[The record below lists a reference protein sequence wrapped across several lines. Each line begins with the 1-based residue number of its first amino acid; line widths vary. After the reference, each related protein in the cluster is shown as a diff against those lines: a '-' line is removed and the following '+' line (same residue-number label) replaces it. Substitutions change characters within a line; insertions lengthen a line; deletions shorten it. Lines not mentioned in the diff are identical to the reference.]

1 MRKIYID
8 MDGVLAAFHKRYDE
22 LYNEEAREDYSLS
35 NNKKKDAYQRRFSQ
49 FVEGRNFADP
59 VMLFALVE
67 VGPQESPTSDLGV
80 DFTWTMT
87 FRFLRDDL
95 LSPTLDF
102 NASMSYGFNLNP
114 LPGTYGAELHPEVGD
129 IIQYQNGYWEVDNT
143 NATQFFTGKDPQ
155 YPYTDANGNNPLN
168 PGLDQFGYNV
178 EVRCDCHYVP
188 SDRLNI
194 IKSRM

>member
-1 MRKIYID
+1 MALYGGARDISMFRKVNRELMGNIISEEVIYYKYKVGATKTN
-8 MDGVLAAFHKRYDE
+8 MYGESF
-22 LYNEEAREDYSLS
+22 
-35 NNKKKDAYQRRFSQ
+35 
-49 FVEGRNFADP
+49 EGRNFADP
-59 VMLFALVE
+59 VVLFALVE
-67 VGPQESPTSDLGV
+67 IGPQESPVSDLGV

-95 LSPTLDF
+95 LSPTLDY
-102 NASMSYGFNLNP
+102 NASMSFGSNLNP
-114 LPGTYGAELHPEVGD
+114 LPGTYGANIHPEVGD
-129 IIQYQNGYWEVDNT
+129 VIQYQNGYWEVDNT
-143 NATQFFTGKDPQ
+143 NATQFFTGKDPD
-155 YPYTDANGNNPLN
+155 YPYNNENGTPNPIN

>member
-1 MRKIYID
+1 MALYGGARDISMFRRVNRELMGSIISEEVIYY
-8 MDGVLAAFHKRYDE
+8 K
-22 LYNEEAREDYSLS
+22 YNITTTKVNMYGES
-35 NNKKKDAYQRRFSQ
+35 
-49 FVEGRNFADP
+49 VEGRNFADP
-59 VMLFALVE
+59 IMLFALVE
-67 VGPQESPTSDLGV
+67 IGPQESPTSDLGV

-95 LSPTLDF
+95 ISKLNEANQGQPF
-102 NASMSYGFNLNP
+102 NTYQQPNIQ
-114 LPGTYGAELHPEVGD
+114 YGANIHPEVGD

-143 NATQFFTGKDPQ
+143 NSTQFFMGKDPQ
-155 YPYTDANGNNPLN
+155 YPYYDDAGNNPLN
-168 PGLDQFGYNV
+168 TGLENFGYNV

>member
-1 MRKIYID
+1 MALYGGARDISMFRRVNRELMGSIISQEVIYYKYKLTETKTN
-8 MDGVLAAFHKRYDE
+8 MYG
-22 LYNEEAREDYSLS
+22 EA
-35 NNKKKDAYQRRFSQ
+35 
-49 FVEGRNFADP
+49 VEGRNYADP
-59 VMLFALVE
+59 VILFSLIE
-67 VGPQESPTSDLGV
+67 VGPQEAPTSDMGV

-95 LSPTLDF
+95 LSKL
-102 NASMSYGFNLNP
+102 NEANQGGF
-114 LPGTYGAELHPEVGD
+114 GTYQQPFIQYGANIHPEVGD

-143 NATQFFTGKDPQ
+143 NATQFFVGKDPQ

>member
-1 MRKIYID
+1 MALYGGARDISMFRKVNRELMGNIISEEVIYY
-8 MDGVLAAFHKRYDE
+8 K
-22 LYNEEAREDYSLS
+22 YNVTTTKVNMYGES
-35 NNKKKDAYQRRFSQ
+35 F
-49 FVEGRNFADP
+49 EGRNYADP
-59 VMLFALVE
+59 VALFALVE
-67 VGPQESPTSDLGV
+67 IGPQESPLSDLGV

-102 NASMSYGFNLNP
+102 NASMSFGSNLNP
-114 LPGTYGAELHPEVGD
+114 LPGTYGANIHPEVGD

-143 NATQFFTGKDPQ
+143 NATQFFTGKDPD
-155 YPYTDANGNNPLN
+155 YPYNNGNGTPNPIN

-194 IKSRM
+194 INSRM

>member
-1 MRKIYID
+1 MALYGGARDISMFRKVNRELMGNIISEEVIYY
-8 MDGVLAAFHKRYDE
+8 K
-22 LYNEEAREDYSLS
+22 YNVTTTKVNMYGES
-35 NNKKKDAYQRRFSQ
+35 F
-49 FVEGRNFADP
+49 EGRNYANP
-59 VMLFALVE
+59 VALFALVE
-67 VGPQESPTSDLGV
+67 IGPQESPVSDLGV

-95 LSPTLDF
+95 LSPTLDY
-102 NASMSYGFNLNP
+102 NASMSFGSNLNP
-114 LPGTYGAELHPEVGD
+114 LPGTYGANIHPEVGD

-143 NATQFFTGKDPQ
+143 NATQFFTGKDPD
-155 YPYTDANGNNPLN
+155 YPYNNGNGTPNPIN

-194 IKSRM
+194 INSRM

>member
-1 MRKIYID
+1 MALYGGARDISMFRRVNRELMGSIISQEVIYYKYKLTETKTN
-8 MDGVLAAFHKRYDE
+8 MYG
-22 LYNEEAREDYSLS
+22 EA
-35 NNKKKDAYQRRFSQ
+35 
-49 FVEGRNFADP
+49 VEGRNYADP
-59 VMLFALVE
+59 VMLFALVD
-67 VGPQESPTSDLGV
+67 VGPQEAPTSDLGV

-87 FRFLRDDL
+87 FKFLRDDL
-95 LSPTLDF
+95 LSKL
-102 NASMSYGFNLNP
+102 NEANQGGF
-114 LPGTYGAELHPEVGD
+114 GTYQQPFIQYGANIHPEVGD

-143 NATQFFTGKDPQ
+143 NATQFFVGKDPQ

>member
-1 MRKIYID
+1 MALYGGARDISMFRKVNRELMGNIISEEVIYY
-8 MDGVLAAFHKRYDE
+8 K
-22 LYNEEAREDYSLS
+22 YNITTTKVNMYGES
-35 NNKKKDAYQRRFSQ
+35 
-49 FVEGRNFADP
+49 VEGRNFADP

-95 LSPTLDF
+95 ISKLNEANQGQPF
-102 NASMSYGFNLNP
+102 NTYQQPNIQ
-114 LPGTYGAELHPEVGD
+114 YGANIHPEVGD

-143 NATQFFTGKDPQ
+143 NATQFFMGKDPQ
-155 YPYTDANGNNPLN
+155 YPYYDDAGNNPLN
-168 PGLDQFGYNV
+168 TGLENFGYNV

>member
-1 MRKIYID
+1 MVLYGGARDISMFRKVNRELMGNIISEEVIYY
-8 MDGVLAAFHKRYDE
+8 K
-22 LYNEEAREDYSLS
+22 YNITTTKVNMYGES
-35 NNKKKDAYQRRFSQ
+35 
-49 FVEGRNFADP
+49 VEGRNFADP

-95 LSPTLDF
+95 ISKLNEANQGQPF
-102 NASMSYGFNLNP
+102 NTYQQPNIQ
-114 LPGTYGAELHPEVGD
+114 YGANIHPEVGD

-143 NATQFFTGKDPQ
+143 NATQFFMGKDPQ
-155 YPYTDANGNNPLN
+155 YPYYDDAGNNPLN
-168 PGLDQFGYNV
+168 TGLENFGYNV